1 MGATQGN
8 FSGPNQEA
16 TYAIPIIAFPNGRNG
31 TQLALAYSSM
41 GQAGPLGMGWTP
53 WGLSS
58 ISRTKATLAQDGF
71 IDGVDFDVS
80 DRFILDGQR
89 LMVVSG
95 TYGADG
101 SEYRTEQNKFLKV
114 MAYGQQGSGPEN

>member
-1 MGATQGN
+1 MGATKGN
-8 FSGPNQEA
+8 FSVNESGAA
-16 TYAIPIIAFPNGRNG
+16 TYAIPITVSPG
-31 TQLALAYSSM
+31 TAGMEPQLALAYSSM
-41 GQAGPLGMGWTP
+41 GQAGPLGMGWTLS
-53 WGLSS
+53 GLSS

-95 TYGADG
+95 TYGRRLG
-101 SEYRTEQNKFLKV
+101 IPNRTKQL
-114 MAYGQQGSGPEN
+114 